1 MVAGHRETW
10 KILDKKVDNNKKW
23 LWFHAASLGEFE
35 QGRPI
40 IERLKKEYP
49 HYSVIVSFY
58 SPSGYEVRKN
68 YDKADI
74 VCYLPFDNKRNV
86 KRFIK
91 KVNPHMAFFIKYEFW
106 PNYLNELKKS
116 GIPTYLIS
124 GIFRANQAFFK
135 SWGFSYKNIL
145 RNFTGFFVQDYT
157 SVKLLNSVGITENI
171 TISGDTR
178 FDRVIEIFENSK
190 RIEIAGQFR
199 EKHSGKI
206 LVCGSSWPKDENIFI
221 PFFNENKQL
230 KLIIAPH
237 EIHEDHLLS
246 IESKLKRPFIR
257 YTKANID
264 NISEF
269 DCLIMDCFGLLSSVY
284 RYGDIAY
291 IGGGFGVGIHNT
303 LEAAVYGI
311 PIIFGPNFS
320 KFIEAAK
327 LIEKEGGFSIS
338 NEFDFVDLMTKFL
351 SDEELLKVA
360 GKNAGEMVKQGSGGT
375 DKIISSIKF

>member
-1 MVAGHRETW
+1 MVTGQRNTW
-10 KILDKKVDNNKKW
+10 QILNEKIDSKKKW

-40 IERLKKEYP
+40 IERLKKEFP
-49 HYSVIVSFY
+49 QYSVIVSFY

-74 VCYLPFDNKRNV
+74 VCYLPFDKKRNV
-86 KRFIK
+86 KRFLK

-106 PNYLNELKKS
+106 PNYLSQLKKS
-116 GIPTYLIS
+116 SVPTYLIS
-124 GIFRANQAFFK
+124 GIFRQDQAFFK
-135 SWGFSYKNIL
+135 SWGASYKNIL
-145 RNFTGFFVQDYT
+145 NNFTGFFVQDVT
-157 SVKLLNSVGITENI
+157 SVNLLNSIGIKNNI
-171 TISGDTR
+171 KISGDTR
-178 FDRVIEIFENSK
+178 YDRVIEIFENSRK
-190 RIEIAGQFR
+190 IEIAEKFR
-199 EKHSGKI
+199 EKHSGKT

-221 PFFNENKQL
+221 PYFNENKQL

-257 YTKANID
+257 YSKANVETIFD
-264 NISEF
+264 Y

-284 RYGDIAY
+284 KYGDIAY

-327 LIEKEGGFSIS
+327 LIEKKGGFSIN

-351 SDEELLKVA
+351 SDDELLKMS

-375 DKIISSIKF
+375 DIILSTIKF